1 MPYAIF
7 EVDERHSGNNVVL
20 KSVPIYRFL
29 IAPPPLCAEKK
40 GDAVVSVKE
49 EGGMLKAHGT
59 KDVVF
64 SITPHDTGRQTYNIS
79 VMNMKTMTPVRSM
92 SFSRAGDPAPHQL
105 LISHYSCYSY
115 SCLPQRI
122 VSVTLSVEK
131 SRGLRYPDLV
141 TGKADLYNLSSTGR
155 IAHL

>member
-1 MPYAIF
+1 
-7 EVDERHSGNNVVL
+7 
-20 KSVPIYRFL
+20 
-29 IAPPPLCAEKK
+29 
-40 GDAVVSVKE
+40 
-49 EGGMLKAHGT
+49 MLKAHGT

-79 VMNMKTMTPVRSM
+79 VMNMKTMTPVRSRR
-92 SFSRAGDPAPHQL
+92 SLVPRDPASHQL
-105 LISHYSCYSY
+105 LISYYDF
-115 SCLPQRI
+115 LPPPQRI

-155 IAHL
+155 FVHFFNSTRTSPRRTTQLRHRSGTVLHQWSSQRVRQGASVPYPEPVIGTHRLNVPP